1 MFASEA
7 YAQTAGAAEGGGM
20 QGLLIQL
27 PFFIGLFVLF
37 WFLILRP
44 QQQRFKKHQ
53 QMVSSIKRGD
63 GVVLSS
69 GIIGKVV
76 RVEEAEVQVEI
87 APNTNVRVV
96 KGMIGEVRAKGEP
109 VAANDPPARSAR
121 G

>member
-7 YAQTAGAAEGGGM
+7 YAQPAGAAQGGGGM
-20 QGLLIQL
+20 EGLLIQL
-27 PFFIGLFVLF
+27 PLFIGLFVLF

-44 QQQRFKKHQ
+44 QRQRLKHHQ
-53 QMVSSIKRGD
+53 QMISAIKRGD

-76 RVEEAEVQVEI
+76 RVEENEVQVEI

-96 KGMIGEVRAKGEP
+96 KGMISEVRSRGEP
-109 VAANDPPARSAR
+109 VPANDPRS
-121 G
+121 